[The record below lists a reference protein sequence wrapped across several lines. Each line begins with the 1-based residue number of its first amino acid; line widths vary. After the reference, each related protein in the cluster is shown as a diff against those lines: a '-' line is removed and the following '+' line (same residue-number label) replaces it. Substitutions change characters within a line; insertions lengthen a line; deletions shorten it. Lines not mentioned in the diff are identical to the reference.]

1 MTSTSR
7 AAASPRVGLPA
18 LKTLPW
24 NLHMSI
30 LQKLEVLI
38 SVCCLAIASVCGQA
52 AQTSATRHPISF
64 DDFIGLH
71 AVSDLQLSPDGRLA
85 AFVVTGY
92 SLQTNRGNS
101 DIWIVDVAG
110 RSPARRLTDKPG
122 SDSQP
127 RWSPDGK
134 HLAFVS
140 DRDGSSQIY
149 LVSPTG
155 GELRKISRLKMGPAN
170 LTWSPDGTQIAFSA
184 DVSWAKPQ
192 EDKFASPAKIWDQLF
207 YRHWNEW
214 RAGVRSHVFLL
225 KIRDGEATDLTP
237 FDADYPTL
245 ALGGYRDIVF
255 TPDGTS
261 LAVVANLDP
270 NRAWTTDN
278 DILLIPTKGGEPVNL
293 TKANQA
299 NDNNPVFSPD
309 RKWVAYR
316 AQLRPGFESD
326 RQHLML
332 MDWESRRVRDLTGDW
347 TLSVDEILW
356 SPDSR
361 AIYAQTQEE
370 ARTSLYRISIPD
382 GKREKVVKDSCDQSP
397 RLTPDGKTIVLL
409 RENSRHPDE
418 VFAIDLTSGDARQ
431 LSRVNS
437 DALASLDMNPVE
449 DFWFTGAQNARVHGL
464 LLKPPAFDPNRKYPL
479 VYLIHGGP
487 QGAMQD
493 DFHWRWNY
501 QMFAAP
507 GYVVATVN
515 FHGSTGYGQEFTDSI
530 SRHWG
535 DYPYEDLM
543 KGLDYLVAQY
553 PFIDSKRI
561 AAAGASYG
569 GYMIYWIGTQTRRFT
584 CLIAHDGV
592 FDPES
597 MYGSTEELWFPEWE
611 FGGTP
616 WNSRETYRRWSPENF
631 SQNLRTPMLIVH
643 SQLDYRVDVS
653 QGFEAFTALKRQGV
667 PARFLYFPDE
677 GHWVVKPRNR
687 RVWWN
692 EVLRWL
698 EKYLKADPLTH

>member
-1 MTSTSR
+1 MSV
-7 AAASPRVGLPA
+7 PRKL
-18 LKTLPW
+18 L
-24 NLHMSI
+24 I
-30 LQKLEVLI
+30 LTAFL
-38 SVCCLAIASVCGQA
+38 SFTIASVSGQGA
-52 AQTSATRHPISF
+52 RTSIPRHPISF

-71 AVSDLQLSPDGRLA
+71 AVSDLQLTPDGRLA
-85 AFVVTGY
+85 AFVVTDY

-101 DIWIVDVAG
+101 DIWIVGVGD
-110 RSPARRLTDKPG
+110 RTPARQLTNKPG

-149 LVSPTG
+149 VVSPTG
-155 GELRKISRLKMGPAN
+155 REPKKISRLKMGPTN
-170 LTWSPDGTQIAFSA
+170 LTWSPDGAAIAFSA
-184 DVSWAKPQ
+184 DVSWPEQHEGKFPSQAKV
-192 EDKFASPAKIWDQLF
+192 WDELF

-214 RAGVRSHVFLL
+214 RVGVRSHVFLL
-225 KIRDGEATDLTP
+225 NLRSGDSTDLTP

-245 ALGGYRDIVF
+245 ALGGNQDIVF
-255 TPDGTS
+255 TPDGRW
-261 LAVVANLDP
+261 LAVVANLDK
-270 NRAWTTDN
+270 NRAASTNN
-278 DILLIPTKGGEPVNL
+278 DIWLIPTQGGNPVNL
-293 TKANQA
+293 TKANLS

-309 RKWVAYR
+309 HKWVAYR
-316 AQLRPGFESD
+316 AQVRPGFEAD

-332 MDWESRRVRDLTGDW
+332 MDWQSRQVRDLTGDW
-347 TLSVDEILW
+347 TLSVDEIIW
-356 SPDSR
+356 SPDSKLV
-361 AIYAQTQEE
+361 YALAEEE
-370 ARTSLYRISIPD
+370 ARTGLYRISVAD
-382 GKREKVVKDSCDQSP
+382 GRRERVINNSYDQSP
-397 RLTPDGKTIVLL
+397 RITPDGRTIVCL
-409 RENSRHPDE
+409 RENSRQPDE
-418 VFAIDLTSGDARQ
+418 LFAVDLASGETRQ
-431 LSRVNS
+431 LSHVNS
-437 DALASLDMNPVE
+437 EALAGLEMNAVE
-449 DFWFTGAQNARVHGL
+449 DFWFSGARAARVHGL

-507 GYVVATVN
+507 GYVVAMVN
-515 FHGSTGYGQEFTDSI
+515 FHGSTGYGQDFTDSI

-543 KGLDYLVAQY
+543 KGLDYLEAQY

-569 GYMIYWIGTQTRRFT
+569 GYMIYWMGTQTKRFA
-584 CLIAHDGV
+584 CLVAHDGV

-597 MYGSTEELWFPEWE
+597 MYGATEELWFPEWE

-616 WNSRETYRRWSPENF
+616 WNSREIYRRWSPANF
-631 SQNLRTPMLIVH
+631 SQNLTTPMLIVH
-643 SQLDYRVDVS
+643 SQQDFRVDVS
-653 QGFEAFTALKRQGV
+653 QGYAAFTALRRQGV

-677 GHWVVKPRNR
+677 GHWVARPRNR

-692 EVLRWL
+692 ETLGWL
-698 EKYLKADPLTH
+698 EKYLQTDRQAN

>member
-1 MTSTSR
+1 MSTLR
-7 AAASPRVGLPA
+7 
-18 LKTLPW
+18 
-24 NLHMSI
+24 
-30 LQKLEVLI
+30 KLLVLVPFFMLTI
-38 SVCCLAIASVCGQA
+38 VSVSGQA
-52 AQTSATRHPISF
+52 TRASAARHPISF
-64 DDFIGLH
+64 DDFIGMD
-71 AVSDLQLSPDGRLA
+71 AVSDLQLSPNGRLA
-85 AFVVTGY
+85 AFVVTDY

-101 DIWIVDVAG
+101 DIWIVGIGD
-110 RSPARRLTDKPG
+110 RRPARQLTNKPG

-127 RWSPDGK
+127 RWSPDSK

-155 GELRKISRLKMGPAN
+155 GEPKKVSRLKMGPSN
-170 LTWSPDGTQIAFSA
+170 LTWSPDGASIAFSA
-184 DVSWAKPQ
+184 DISWPEQ
-192 EDKFASPAKIWDQLF
+192 HEDKFPSQAKAWDELF

-214 RAGVRSHVFLL
+214 RVGVRSHVFLL
-225 KIRDGEATDLTP
+225 NVRTGDSTDLTP

-245 ALGGYRDIVF
+245 ALGGYQDIVF
-255 TPDGTS
+255 TPDGGS
-261 LAVVANLDP
+261 LAVVANLDQ
-270 NRAWTTDN
+270 NRAWTTNN
-278 DILLIPTKGGEPVNL
+278 DILLIPTKGGGEPVNL
-293 TKANQA
+293 TKANQS

-316 AQLRPGFESD
+316 AQMRPGFEAD

-332 MDWESRRVRDLTGDW
+332 MEWETRQVRDLTADW
-347 TLSVDEILW
+347 NLSADEILW

-361 AIYAQTQEE
+361 FIYAQTEEE
-370 ARTSLYRISIPD
+370 ARSSLYRISIPD
-382 GKREKVVKDSCDQSP
+382 GKREKVIENAYDQSP
-397 RLTPDGKTIVLL
+397 RLTPDGKTIVCL
-409 RENSRHPDE
+409 RENSRQPDE
-418 VFAIDLTSGDARQ
+418 VFAIDLAAGDARQ
-431 LSRVNS
+431 LSHVNS
-437 DALASLDMNPVE
+437 KVLAELDMNPVE

-464 LLKPPAFDPNRKYPL
+464 LLKPPAFDPSRKYPL

-530 SRHWG
+530 SGHWG

-543 KGLDYLVAQY
+543 KGLDYLQAQY
-553 PFIDSKRI
+553 PFIDSTRI
-561 AAAGASYG
+561 GAAGASYG
-569 GYMIYWIGTQTRRFT
+569 GYMIYWIGTQTKRFS

-592 FDPES
+592 FNPES

-611 FGGTP
+611 FGGPP
-616 WNSRETYRRWSPENF
+616 WKSREIYRRWSPQNYSQNF
-631 SQNLRTPMLIVH
+631 STPMLIVH
-643 SQLDYRVDVS
+643 SQQDFRVDVS
-653 QGFEAFTALKRQGV
+653 QGYEAFTALKRQGV

-677 GHWVVKPRNR
+677 GHWIAKPRNR

-692 EVLRWL
+692 EMLTWL
-698 EKYLKADPLTH
+698 GKYLKTEQGAN

>member
-1 MTSTSR
+1 MRRRQFSFPAGNIAMSTLR
-7 AAASPRVGLPA
+7 
-18 LKTLPW
+18 
-24 NLHMSI
+24 
-30 LQKLEVLI
+30 KLLVLVPFFMLTI
-38 SVCCLAIASVCGQA
+38 VSVSGQA
-52 AQTSATRHPISF
+52 TRASAARHPISF
-64 DDFIGLH
+64 DDFIGMD
-71 AVSDLQLSPDGRLA
+71 AVSDLQLSPNGRLA
-85 AFVVTGY
+85 AFVVTDY

-101 DIWIVDVAG
+101 DIWIVGIGD
-110 RSPARRLTDKPG
+110 RRPARQLTNKPG

-127 RWSPDGK
+127 RWSPDSK

-155 GELRKISRLKMGPAN
+155 GEPKKVSRLKMGPSN
-170 LTWSPDGTQIAFSA
+170 LTWSPDGASIAFSA
-184 DVSWAKPQ
+184 DISWPEQ
-192 EDKFASPAKIWDQLF
+192 HEDKFPSQAKAWDELF

-214 RAGVRSHVFLL
+214 RVGVRSHVFLL
-225 KIRDGEATDLTP
+225 NVRTGDSTDLTP

-245 ALGGYRDIVF
+245 ALGGYQDIVF
-255 TPDGTS
+255 TPDGGS
-261 LAVVANLDP
+261 LAVVANLDQ
-270 NRAWTTDN
+270 NRAWTTNN
-278 DILLIPTKGGEPVNL
+278 DILLIPTKGGGEPVNL
-293 TKANQA
+293 TKANQS

-316 AQLRPGFESD
+316 AQMRPGFEAD

-332 MDWESRRVRDLTGDW
+332 MEWETRQVRDLTADW
-347 TLSVDEILW
+347 NLSADEILW

-361 AIYAQTQEE
+361 FIYAQTEEE
-370 ARTSLYRISIPD
+370 ARSSLYRISIPD
-382 GKREKVVKDSCDQSP
+382 GKREKVIENAYDQSP
-397 RLTPDGKTIVLL
+397 RLTPDGKTIVCL
-409 RENSRHPDE
+409 RENSRQPDE
-418 VFAIDLTSGDARQ
+418 VFAIDLAAGDARQ
-431 LSRVNS
+431 LSHVNS
-437 DALASLDMNPVE
+437 KVLAELDMNPVE

-464 LLKPPAFDPNRKYPL
+464 LLKPPAFDPSRKYPL

-530 SRHWG
+530 SGHWG

-543 KGLDYLVAQY
+543 KGLDYLQAQY
-553 PFIDSKRI
+553 PFIDSTRI
-561 AAAGASYG
+561 GAAGASYG
-569 GYMIYWIGTQTRRFT
+569 GYMIYWIGTQTKRFS

-592 FDPES
+592 FNPES

-611 FGGTP
+611 FGGPP
-616 WNSRETYRRWSPENF
+616 WKSREIYRRWSPQNYSQNF
-631 SQNLRTPMLIVH
+631 STPMLIVH
-643 SQLDYRVDVS
+643 SQQDFRVDVS
-653 QGFEAFTALKRQGV
+653 QGYEAFTALKRQGV

-677 GHWVVKPRNR
+677 GHWIAKPRNR

-692 EVLRWL
+692 EMLTWL
-698 EKYLKADPLTH
+698 GKYLKTEQGAN

>member
-1 MTSTSR
+1 MRRRQFSFPAGNIAMSTLR
-7 AAASPRVGLPA
+7 
-18 LKTLPW
+18 
-24 NLHMSI
+24 
-30 LQKLEVLI
+30 KLLVLVPFFMLTI
-38 SVCCLAIASVCGQA
+38 VSVSGQA
-52 AQTSATRHPISF
+52 TRASAARHPISF
-64 DDFIGLH
+64 DDFIGMD
-71 AVSDLQLSPDGRLA
+71 AVSDLQLSPNGRLA
-85 AFVVTGY
+85 AFVVTDY

-101 DIWIVDVAG
+101 DIWIVGIGD
-110 RSPARRLTDKPG
+110 RRPARQLTNKPG

-127 RWSPDGK
+127 RWSPDSK

-155 GELRKISRLKMGPAN
+155 GEPKKVSRLKMGPSN
-170 LTWSPDGTQIAFSA
+170 LTWSPDGASIAFSA
-184 DVSWAKPQ
+184 DISWPEQ
-192 EDKFASPAKIWDQLF
+192 HEDKFPSQAKAWDELF

-214 RAGVRSHVFLL
+214 RVGVRSHVFLL
-225 KIRDGEATDLTP
+225 NVRTGDSTDLTP

-245 ALGGYRDIVF
+245 ALGGYQDIVF
-255 TPDGTS
+255 TPDGGS
-261 LAVVANLDP
+261 LAVVANLDQ
-270 NRAWTTDN
+270 NRAWTTNN
-278 DILLIPTKGGEPVNL
+278 DILLIPTKGGGEPVNL
-293 TKANQA
+293 TKANQS

-316 AQLRPGFESD
+316 AQMRPGFEAD

-332 MDWESRRVRDLTGDW
+332 MEWETRQVRDLTADW
-347 TLSVDEILW
+347 NLSADEILW

-361 AIYAQTQEE
+361 FIYAQTEEE
-370 ARTSLYRISIPD
+370 ARSSLYRISIPD
-382 GKREKVVKDSCDQSP
+382 GKREKVIENAYDQSP
-397 RLTPDGKTIVLL
+397 RLTPDGKTIVCL
-409 RENSRHPDE
+409 RENSRQPDE
-418 VFAIDLTSGDARQ
+418 VFSIDLAAGDARQ
-431 LSRVNS
+431 LSHVNS
-437 DALASLDMNPVE
+437 KVLAELDMNPVE

-464 LLKPPAFDPNRKYPL
+464 LLKPPAFDPSRKYPL

-530 SRHWG
+530 SGHWG

-543 KGLDYLVAQY
+543 KGLDYLQAQY
-553 PFIDSKRI
+553 PFIDSTRI
-561 AAAGASYG
+561 GAAGASYG
-569 GYMIYWIGTQTRRFT
+569 GYMIYWIGTQTKRFS

-592 FDPES
+592 FNPES

-611 FGGTP
+611 FGGPP
-616 WNSRETYRRWSPENF
+616 WKSREIYRRWSPQNYSQNF
-631 SQNLRTPMLIVH
+631 STPMLIVH
-643 SQLDYRVDVS
+643 SQQDFRVDVS
-653 QGFEAFTALKRQGV
+653 QGYEAFTALKRQGV

-677 GHWVVKPRNR
+677 GHWIAKPRNR

-692 EVLRWL
+692 EMLTWL
-698 EKYLKADPLTH
+698 GKYLKTEQGAN

>member
-1 MTSTSR
+1 MRRRQFSFPAGNIAMSTLR
-7 AAASPRVGLPA
+7 
-18 LKTLPW
+18 
-24 NLHMSI
+24 
-30 LQKLEVLI
+30 KLLVLVPFFMLTI
-38 SVCCLAIASVCGQA
+38 VSVSGQA
-52 AQTSATRHPISF
+52 TRASAARHPISF
-64 DDFIGLH
+64 DDFIGMD
-71 AVSDLQLSPDGRLA
+71 AVSDLQLSPNGRLA
-85 AFVVTGY
+85 AFVVTDY

-101 DIWIVDVAG
+101 DIWIVGIGD
-110 RSPARRLTDKPG
+110 RRPARQLTNKPG

-127 RWSPDGK
+127 RWSPDSK

-155 GELRKISRLKMGPAN
+155 GEPKKVSRLKMGPSN
-170 LTWSPDGTQIAFSA
+170 LTWSPDGASIAFSA
-184 DVSWAKPQ
+184 DISWPEQ
-192 EDKFASPAKIWDQLF
+192 HEDKFPSQAKAWDELF

-214 RAGVRSHVFLL
+214 RVGVRSHVFLL
-225 KIRDGEATDLTP
+225 NVRTGDSPDLTP

-245 ALGGYRDIVF
+245 ALGGYQDIVF
-255 TPDGTS
+255 TPDGGS
-261 LAVVANLDP
+261 LAVVANLDQ
-270 NRAWTTDN
+270 NRAWTTNN
-278 DILLIPTKGGEPVNL
+278 DILLIPTKGGGEPVNL
-293 TKANQA
+293 TKANQS

-316 AQLRPGFESD
+316 AQMRPGFEAD

-332 MDWESRRVRDLTGDW
+332 MEWETRQVRDLTADW
-347 TLSVDEILW
+347 NLSADEILW

-361 AIYAQTQEE
+361 FIYAQTEEE
-370 ARTSLYRISIPD
+370 ARSSLYRISIPD
-382 GKREKVVKDSCDQSP
+382 GKREKVIENAYDQSP
-397 RLTPDGKTIVLL
+397 RLTPDGKTIVCL
-409 RENSRHPDE
+409 RENSRQPDE
-418 VFAIDLTSGDARQ
+418 VFAIDLAAGDARQ
-431 LSRVNS
+431 LSHVNS
-437 DALASLDMNPVE
+437 KVLAELDMNPVE

-464 LLKPPAFDPNRKYPL
+464 LLKPPAFDPSRKYPL

-530 SRHWG
+530 SGHWG

-543 KGLDYLVAQY
+543 KGLDYLQAQY
-553 PFIDSKRI
+553 PFIDSTRI
-561 AAAGASYG
+561 GAAGASYG
-569 GYMIYWIGTQTRRFT
+569 GYMIYWIGTQTKRFS

-592 FDPES
+592 FNPES

-611 FGGTP
+611 FGGPP
-616 WNSRETYRRWSPENF
+616 WKSREIYRRWSPQNYSQNF
-631 SQNLRTPMLIVH
+631 STPMLIVH
-643 SQLDYRVDVS
+643 SQQDFRVDVS
-653 QGFEAFTALKRQGV
+653 QGYEAFTALKRQGV

-677 GHWVVKPRNR
+677 GHWIAKPRNR

-692 EVLRWL
+692 EMLTWL
-698 EKYLKADPLTH
+698 GKYLKTEQGAN